1 MNPERFREAYGKLQA
16 LDDRLT
22 HRVRPRTTTSR
33 LTTEQVEERV
43 RDLANYTIELK
54 EVVDELFQAIA
65 AKPG

>member
-22 HRVRPRTTTSR
+22 HRVRPRSSTSR
-33 LTTEQVEERV
+33 LTAEQVEDRM
-43 RDLANYTIELK
+43 RDLATYTVELK
-54 EVVDELFQAIA
+54 EIVDELFQAIA

>member
-22 HRVRPRTTTSR
+22 HRVRPRTSGSR
-33 LTTEQVEERV
+33 LSTEQIEDRM
-43 RDLANYTIELK
+43 RDLASYTIELK
-54 EVVDELFQAIA
+54 EVLDELFQAIA